1 MTDATRT
8 APVSKHPAFKWGVGL
23 WFALLMGLGLFVMP
37 ESIHQALAERLFLDG
52 VLSAASSRIVLSVIA
67 ALLGLLIGVVLA
79 MRVAAIND
87 AVHDD
92 DDEEDDVDPA
102 WLREEEEPLPVA
114 ATEDAP
120 RRPFNPREDMHEEG
134 IATFQAD
141 EAKVAAL
148 PIDEP
153 TDYSAEV
160 GASRSEIVEPLDD
173 EARGSGD
180 HESDGGQSVG
190 DTEEISFDTPHSTP
204 PVMPEAVGDL
214 SLDALTARLERA
226 LEACKAGP
234 ATARQDEN
242 TDPVIAFLRR
252 EAENETSLRPR
263 QEETGDP
270 EAELRSALEKL
281 NKATKSQ

>member
-92 DDEEDDVDPA
+92 DEEDDVDPA

-141 EAKVAAL
+141 EAEVAA
-148 PIDEP
+148 PDEP
-153 TDYSAEV
+153 TDYSSEV
-160 GASRSEIVEPLDD
+160 GASPSEVVEPIDD

-190 DTEEISFDTPHSTP
+190 DTEEISFDTPHPAP
-204 PVMPEAVGDL
+204 PVMAEAVGDL

-234 ATARQDEN
+234 VAARQGEN

-252 EAENETSLRPR
+252 EAENETPLRPR
-263 QEETGDP
+263 QDETGDP

-281 NKATKSQ
+281 NRATKSQ

>member
-52 VLSAASSRIVLSVIA
+52 VLSAASSRIVMSVIA

-87 AVHDD
+87 AVHD

-141 EAKVAAL
+141 EAEVAA
-148 PIDEP
+148 PDEP
-153 TDYSAEV
+153 TDYSSEV
-160 GASRSEIVEPLDD
+160 GASPSEVVEPIDD
-173 EARGSGD
+173 EARGSRD

-190 DTEEISFDTPHSTP
+190 DTEEICFDTPHPAP
-204 PVMPEAVGDL
+204 PVMAEAVGDL

-234 ATARQDEN
+234 VAARQDEN

-252 EAENETSLRPR
+252 EAENETPLRPR
-263 QEETGDP
+263 HDETGDP

-281 NKATKSQ
+281 NRATKSQ

>member
-37 ESIHQALAERLFLDG
+37 ESIHQALAERLSLDG
-52 VLSAASSRIVLSVIA
+52 VLSAGSSRIVLSVMA

-92 DDEEDDVDPA
+92 DEEDDVDPA
-102 WLREEEEPLPVA
+102 WLREEEELLPVA

-141 EAKVAAL
+141 EAEVAA
-148 PIDEP
+148 PDEP
-153 TDYSAEV
+153 TDYSSEV
-160 GASRSEIVEPLDD
+160 GASPSEVVEPIDD
-173 EARGSGD
+173 EARGSRD

-190 DTEEISFDTPHSTP
+190 DTEEICFDTPHPAP
-204 PVMPEAVGDL
+204 PVMAEAVGDL

-234 ATARQDEN
+234 VAARQDEN

-252 EAENETSLRPR
+252 EAENETPLRPR
-263 QEETGDP
+263 QDETGDP

-281 NKATKSQ
+281 NRATKSQ

>member
-37 ESIHQALAERLFLDG
+37 ESIHQALAERLSLDG
-52 VLSAASSRIVLSVIA
+52 VLSAGSSRIVLSVMA

-87 AVHDD
+87 AVHD

-134 IATFQAD
+134 IATSQAD
-141 EAKVAAL
+141 EAEVAA
-148 PIDEP
+148 PDEP
-153 TDYSAEV
+153 TDYSSEV
-160 GASRSEIVEPLDD
+160 GASPSEVVEPIDD
-173 EARGSGD
+173 EARGSRD

-190 DTEEISFDTPHSTP
+190 DTEEICFDTPHPAP
-204 PVMPEAVGDL
+204 PVMAEAVGDL

-234 ATARQDEN
+234 VAARQDEN

-252 EAENETSLRPR
+252 EAENETPLRPR
-263 QEETGDP
+263 QDETGDP

-281 NKATKSQ
+281 NRATKSQ

>member
-1 MTDATRT
+1 
-8 APVSKHPAFKWGVGL
+8 
-23 WFALLMGLGLFVMP
+23 
-37 ESIHQALAERLFLDG
+37 
-52 VLSAASSRIVLSVIA
+52 
-67 ALLGLLIGVVLA
+67 

-87 AVHDD
+87 AVHD

-141 EAKVAAL
+141 EAEVAA
-148 PIDEP
+148 PDEP
-153 TDYSAEV
+153 TDYSSEV
-160 GASRSEIVEPLDD
+160 GASPSEVVEPIDD
-173 EARGSGD
+173 EARGSRD

-190 DTEEISFDTPHSTP
+190 DTEEICFDTPHPAP
-204 PVMPEAVGDL
+204 PVMAEAVGDL

-234 ATARQDEN
+234 VAARQDEN

-252 EAENETSLRPR
+252 EAENETPLRPR
-263 QEETGDP
+263 QDETGDP

-281 NKATKSQ
+281 NRATKSQ

>member
-37 ESIHQALAERLFLDG
+37 ESIHQALAERLSLDG
-52 VLSAASSRIVLSVIA
+52 VLSAGSSRIVLSVMA

-79 MRVAAIND
+79 LRVAAIND
-87 AVHDD
+87 AVHD

-141 EAKVAAL
+141 EAEVAA
-148 PIDEP
+148 PDEP
-153 TDYSAEV
+153 TDYSSEV
-160 GASRSEIVEPLDD
+160 GASPSEVVEPIDD
-173 EARGSGD
+173 EARGSRD

-190 DTEEISFDTPHSTP
+190 DTEEICFDTPHPAP
-204 PVMPEAVGDL
+204 PVMAEAVGDL

-234 ATARQDEN
+234 VAARQDEN

-252 EAENETSLRPR
+252 EAENETPLRPR
-263 QEETGDP
+263 QDETGDP

-281 NKATKSQ
+281 NRATKSQ

>member
-37 ESIHQALAERLFLDG
+37 ESIHQALAERLSLDG
-52 VLSAASSRIVLSVIA
+52 VLSAGSSRIVLSVMA

-87 AVHDD
+87 AVHD

-120 RRPFNPREDMHEEG
+120 RRPFNPREDLHEEG
-134 IATFQAD
+134 IATSQAD
-141 EAKVAAL
+141 EAEVAA
-148 PIDEP
+148 PDEP
-153 TDYSAEV
+153 TDYSSEV
-160 GASRSEIVEPLDD
+160 GASPSEVVEPIDD
-173 EARGSGD
+173 EARGSRD

-190 DTEEISFDTPHSTP
+190 DTEEICFDTPHPAP
-204 PVMPEAVGDL
+204 PVMAEAVGDL

-234 ATARQDEN
+234 VAARQDEN

-252 EAENETSLRPR
+252 EAENETPLRPR
-263 QEETGDP
+263 QDETGDP

-281 NKATKSQ
+281 NRATKSQ

>member
-37 ESIHQALAERLFLDG
+37 ESIHQALAERLSLDG
-52 VLSAASSRIVLSVIA
+52 VLSAGSSRIVLSVMA

-87 AVHDD
+87 AVHD

-141 EAKVAAL
+141 EAEVAA
-148 PIDEP
+148 PDEP
-153 TDYSAEV
+153 TDYSSEV
-160 GASRSEIVEPLDD
+160 GASPSEVVEPIDD
-173 EARGSGD
+173 EARGSRD

-190 DTEEISFDTPHSTP
+190 DTEEISFDTPHPAP
-204 PVMPEAVGDL
+204 PVMAEAVGDL
-214 SLDALTARLERA
+214 SLDALTARLGRA

-234 ATARQDEN
+234 ATARQDDN

-252 EAENETSLRPR
+252 EAENETPLRPR
-263 QEETGDP
+263 QDP

-281 NKATKSQ
+281 DRATKSQ

>member
-1 MTDATRT
+1 
-8 APVSKHPAFKWGVGL
+8 
-23 WFALLMGLGLFVMP
+23 MGLGLFVMP
-37 ESIHQALAERLFLDG
+37 ESIHQALAERLSLDG
-52 VLSAASSRIVLSVIA
+52 VLSAGSSRIVLSVMA

-87 AVHDD
+87 AVHD

-134 IATFQAD
+134 IETFQAD
-141 EAKVAAL
+141 EAEVAA
-148 PIDEP
+148 PDEP
-153 TDYSAEV
+153 TDYSSEV
-160 GASRSEIVEPLDD
+160 GASPSEVVEPIDD
-173 EARGSGD
+173 EARGSRD

-190 DTEEISFDTPHSTP
+190 DTEEICFDTPHPAP
-204 PVMPEAVGDL
+204 PVMAEAVGDL

-234 ATARQDEN
+234 VAARQDEN

-252 EAENETSLRPR
+252 EAENETPLRPR
-263 QEETGDP
+263 QDETGDP

-281 NKATKSQ
+281 NRATKSQ

>member
-37 ESIHQALAERLFLDG
+37 ESIHQALAERLSLDG
-52 VLSAASSRIVLSVIA
+52 VLSAASNRIVLSVMA

-92 DDEEDDVDPA
+92 EEDDIDPA

-134 IATFQAD
+134 IATSQAD
-141 EAKVAAL
+141 EAEVATH

-153 TDYSAEV
+153 TDYSSEV
-160 GASRSEIVEPLDD
+160 GASPSEVVEPIDD

-180 HESDGGQSVG
+180 HESDGGQPVG
-190 DTEEISFDTPHSTP
+190 DTEEISFDTPHPAP
-204 PVMPEAVGDL
+204 PVMAEAVGDL
-214 SLDALTARLERA
+214 SLDALTARLGRA

-234 ATARQDEN
+234 ATAN

-252 EAENETSLRPR
+252 EAENETPLRPR
-263 QEETGDP
+263 QDETGDP

-281 NKATKSQ
+281 NRATKSQ

>member
-37 ESIHQALAERLFLDG
+37 ESIHQALAERLSLDG
-52 VLSAASSRIVLSVIA
+52 VLSAGSSRIVLSVMA

-92 DDEEDDVDPA
+92 DEEDNVDPA

-141 EAKVAAL
+141 EAEVAA
-148 PIDEP
+148 PDEP
-153 TDYSAEV
+153 TDYSSEV
-160 GASRSEIVEPLDD
+160 GASPSEVVEPIDD
-173 EARGSGD
+173 EARGSRD

-190 DTEEISFDTPHSTP
+190 DTEEICFDTPHPAP
-204 PVMPEAVGDL
+204 PVMAEAVGDL

-234 ATARQDEN
+234 VAARQDEN

-252 EAENETSLRPR
+252 EAENETPLRPR
-263 QEETGDP
+263 QDETGDP

-281 NKATKSQ
+281 NRATKSQ

>member
-37 ESIHQALAERLFLDG
+37 ESIHQALAERLSLDG
-52 VLSAASSRIVLSVIA
+52 VLSAGSSRIVLSVIA

-87 AVHDD
+87 AVHD

-141 EAKVAAL
+141 EAEVAA
-148 PIDEP
+148 PDEP
-153 TDYSAEV
+153 TDYSSEV
-160 GASRSEIVEPLDD
+160 GASPSEVVEPIDD
-173 EARGSGD
+173 EARGSRD

-190 DTEEISFDTPHSTP
+190 DTEEICFDTPHPAP
-204 PVMPEAVGDL
+204 PVMAEAVGDL

-234 ATARQDEN
+234 VAARQDEN

-252 EAENETSLRPR
+252 EAENETPLRPR
-263 QEETGDP
+263 QDETGDP

-281 NKATKSQ
+281 NRATKSQ

>member
-37 ESIHQALAERLFLDG
+37 ESIHQALAERLSLDG
-52 VLSAASSRIVLSVIA
+52 VLSAGSSRIVLSVMA

-92 DDEEDDVDPA
+92 DEEDDVDPA
-102 WLREEEEPLPVA
+102 WLREEEKPLPVA

-141 EAKVAAL
+141 EAEVAA
-148 PIDEP
+148 PDEP
-153 TDYSAEV
+153 TDYSSEV
-160 GASRSEIVEPLDD
+160 GASPSEVVEPIDD
-173 EARGSGD
+173 EARGSRD

-190 DTEEISFDTPHSTP
+190 DTEEICFDTPHPAP
-204 PVMPEAVGDL
+204 PVMAEAVGDL

-234 ATARQDEN
+234 VAARQDEN

-252 EAENETSLRPR
+252 EAENETPLRPR
-263 QEETGDP
+263 QDETGDP

-281 NKATKSQ
+281 NRATKSQ